1 MGDHSIFAIRE
12 NFENYLKNHIC
23 ELCPPNIIGMREMV
37 SYHFGWDGSV
47 TVPAKRLRPLL
58 LSLTYASLGGKVED
72 AFQAAAALEIFH
84 NFTLVHDDIQDQGEM
99 RHGHPALWTKFGIPL
114 AINVGDYLSGLSQ
127 NMIVTLPETFPI
139 ERRLKALNEFQ
150 DASLGVIQG
159 QQLDIQYEKMGRITV
174 DEYINMISLKTA
186 KLFSTSFALAAI
198 LAGYEDEFV
207 RKLAQVGENLGLGFQ
222 IQDDYLGIWGKQII
236 TGKSI
241 STDLLSR
248 KKTFPAITGLT
259 NSTEFQ
265 ALWDK
270 KAENDQEQLS
280 QMKNFLERVEVK
292 KDTLNL
298 ARAYYIEAQTQ
309 LKELL
314 PVEREFSEKLFSLVD
329 STFVPILNEA

>member
-1 MGDHSIFAIRE
+1 MGNYKISKIRE
-12 NFENYLKNHIC
+12 NFENYLQNHIC

-58 LSLTYASLGGKVED
+58 LSLTYASLGGEVEE

-84 NFTLVHDDIQDQGEM
+84 SFTLVHDDIQDQGEM
-99 RHGHPALWTKFGIPL
+99 RHGHPALWTKVGIPL

-127 NMIVTLPETFPI
+127 SMIGKLSENFSVEQ
-139 ERRLKALNEFQ
+139 RLKALNEFQ

-159 QQLDIQYEKMGRITV
+159 QQLDMQYEKIDRITV

-186 KLFSTSFALAAI
+186 KLFSTSFVLAAI
-198 LAGYEDEFV
+198 LAGYEDEYV
-207 RKLAQVGENLGLGFQ
+207 RKLAQIGENLGLGFQ
-222 IQDDYLGIWGKQII
+222 IQDDYLGIWGKQIE

-241 STDLLSR
+241 STDLLTR
-248 KKTFPAITGLT
+248 KKTFPAITGLA

-265 ALWDK
+265 ALWDIK
-270 KAENDQEQLS
+270 TENDQEQLS
-280 QMKNFLERVEVK
+280 KMKNFLERVEVK

-309 LKELL
+309 LNELL
-314 PVEREFSEKLFSLVD
+314 PVESEFSEELLSLVD
-329 STFVPILNEA
+329 SMFAPILTEA

>member
-1 MGDHSIFAIRE
+1 MGNYKISKIRE
-12 NFENYLKNHIC
+12 NFENYLQNHIC

-58 LSLTYASLGGKVED
+58 LSLTYASLGGEVEE

-84 NFTLVHDDIQDQGEM
+84 SFTLVHDDIQDKGEM
-99 RHGHPALWTKFGIPL
+99 RHGHPALWTKVGIPL

-127 NMIVTLPETFPI
+127 SMIGKLSENFSVEQ
-139 ERRLKALNEFQ
+139 RLKALNEFQ

-159 QQLDIQYEKMGRITV
+159 QQLDMQYEKIDRITV

-186 KLFSTSFALAAI
+186 KLFSTSFVLAAI
-198 LAGYEDEFV
+198 LAGYEDEYV
-207 RKLAQVGENLGLGFQ
+207 RKLAQIGENLGLGFQ
-222 IQDDYLGIWGKQII
+222 IQDDYLGIWGKQIE

-241 STDLLSR
+241 STDLLTR
-248 KKTFPAITGLT
+248 KKTFPAITGLA

-265 ALWDK
+265 ALWDIK
-270 KAENDQEQLS
+270 TENDQEQLS
-280 QMKNFLERVEVK
+280 KMKNFLERVEVK

-309 LKELL
+309 LNELL
-314 PVEREFSEKLFSLVD
+314 PVESEFSEELLSLVD
-329 STFVPILNEA
+329 SMFAPILTEA